1 MSEREEEGG
10 GEEEEQ
16 PSQLE
21 HWRVCIPF
29 MLPPLLT
36 LSSGLFPELSP
47 ALYPRLPLALSLSP
61 FLPTPITEIVS

>member
-47 ALYPRLPLALSLSP
+47 ALYP
-61 FLPTPITEIVS
+61 